1 MNCPVCRS
9 CAQHSEIKAHSAGF
23 DEEIIGCDVCG
34 SSWSL
39 NHGMSEIVT
48 DTQEGSFLSAVSE
61 CVEGGDYAM
70 VT

>member
-1 MNCPVCRS
+1 
-9 CAQHSEIKAHSAGF
+9 
-23 DEEIIGCDVCG
+23 
-34 SSWSL
+34 
-39 NHGMSEIVT
+39 MSEIVT